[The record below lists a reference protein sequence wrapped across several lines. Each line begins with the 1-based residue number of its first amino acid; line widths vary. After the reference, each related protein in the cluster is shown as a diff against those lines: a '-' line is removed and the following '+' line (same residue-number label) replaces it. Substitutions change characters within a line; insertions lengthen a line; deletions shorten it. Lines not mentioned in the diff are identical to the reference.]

1 MHVYDRPVTDLGP
14 VSIGDF
20 EAAAAERLPDG
31 TLGYYAGGAGSE
43 LTLAANVQ
51 AWASWAL
58 RPRFLVD
65 VAEVDPS
72 TTVLGSPVSF
82 PALVAP
88 TALHRLATGRGEI
101 ATAEAAAAT
110 GTLMTLSTLATIGP
124 RELAEAAPPAPRWFQ
139 LYRTRVPEVNEALV
153 GNAVAGGFDAIVLTV
168 DAPRPGL
175 RERDLRTGFTVP
187 PGVDMPAVSAALGR
201 SEGVT
206 VEDFFSIVDPALTWE
221 VFAGMVESSPLPII
235 LKGILTAEDAALA
248 CEHGAAGIIVSNHGG
263 RQLDGVLA
271 SAHALPEVVAAVE
284 GRVEVFVDG
293 GIRRG
298 RDILVALALGARAVL
313 VGRPVLWG
321 LAVDGRAGAMAVLER
336 LATEFAT
343 DLALLGCCT
352 PSEVNAGHIGP
363 AGVPGQA

>member
-1 MHVYDRPVTDLGP
+1 MTDLGP
-14 VSIGDF
+14 VSIGDY
-20 EAAAAERLPDG
+20 EAAAAERLPEG

-43 LTLAANVQ
+43 LTLAANVG

-58 RPRFLVD
+58 RPRYLVD
-65 VAEVDPS
+65 VAGVDPS
-72 TTVLGSPVSF
+72 TTALGTPISF
-82 PALVAP
+82 PAMVAP

-101 ATAEAAAAT
+101 ATAEAAADA

-124 RELAEAAPPAPRWFQ
+124 RELSEAAPPAPRWFQ
-139 LYRTRVPEVNEALV
+139 LYRTRVPEVNETLV
-153 GNAVAGGFDAIVLTV
+153 ASAVEGGFEAIVLTV

-175 RERDLRTGFTVP
+175 RERDLHTGFTVP

-206 VEDFFSIVDPALTWE
+206 VEEFFSIVDPSLTWE
-221 VFAGMVESSPLPII
+221 AFAAMAQASPLPII

-248 CEHGAAGIIVSNHGG
+248 CENGAAGIIVSNHGG
-263 RQLDGVLA
+263 RQLDGVQA
-271 SAHALPEVVAAVE
+271 TAHALPEVVAAVD

-293 GIRRG
+293 GVRRG

-321 LAVDGRAGAMAVLER
+321 LAVGGRDGALAVLER
-336 LATEFAT
+336 LASEFAT
-343 DLALLGCCT
+343 DLALLGCRN
-352 PSEVNAGHIGP
+352 PSEVTAGHVGP
-363 AGVPGQA
+363 AGLPAQA